1 MHELIFNDNN
11 RLIIEKFENSNVRIV
26 NYVLTGK
33 TEIEFNPNCDPK
45 VKEMYERLSA
55 GAKDE

>member
-33 TEIEFNPNCDPK
+33 TEIEFKPNCDPK
-45 VKEMYERLSA
+45 VREMYEWL
-55 GAKDE
+55 KK